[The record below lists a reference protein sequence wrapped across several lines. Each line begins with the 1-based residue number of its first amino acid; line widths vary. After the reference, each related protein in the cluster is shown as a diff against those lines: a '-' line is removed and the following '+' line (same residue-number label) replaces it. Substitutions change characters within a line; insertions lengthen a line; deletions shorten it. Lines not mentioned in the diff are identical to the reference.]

1 MSYVEL
7 EQFLDRGS
15 IRAWWGLSWRTFFG
29 CAGGAV
35 LGQQLGTMLFGANM
49 AGVATLTLV
58 GAALGLTL
66 LLKRRGIIVARRL
79 VVLAAFGLRAASKR
93 TLVDGAL
100 LAGRV
105 DAHAPPPIQIRVR
118 ERVLSAVASDDDHG
132 GEQVAAAVAAVDLA
146 ADTRLTE
153 AAQP

>member
-35 LGQQLGTMLFGANM
+35 LGQQLGAVVWGAST
-49 AGVATLTLV
+49 AGVALTTLL

-66 LLKRRGIIVARRL
+66 LLKRRGVLVWQRL
-79 VVLAAFGLRAASKR
+79 AVLAVFGLRMVRRHTMLDGWHLNQPMDDTVTAPAMQVRVHPPEEPDAALAPVKL
-93 TLVDGAL
+93 TGGVLGGAL
-100 LAGRV
+100 HEEGAR
-105 DAHAPPPIQIRVR
+105 
-118 ERVLSAVASDDDHG
+118 
-132 GEQVAAAVAAVDLA
+132 
-146 ADTRLTE
+146 
-153 AAQP
+153 

>member
-35 LGQQLGTMLFGANM
+35 LGQQLGTVLFGTNM

-79 VVLAAFGLRAASKR
+79 LVLATFGLRVARKR

-118 ERVLSAVASDDDHG
+118 EARAPWRRRG
-132 GEQVAAAVAAVDLA
+132 GRGCPGAARHRRRSGERGAAV
-146 ADTRLTE
+146 RPE

>member
-35 LGQQLGTMLFGANM
+35 LGQQLGAVLWGAST
-49 AGVATLTLV
+49 AGVALTTLL

-66 LLKRRGIIVARRL
+66 LLKRRGVIVWQRLLVLII
-79 VVLAAFGLRAASKR
+79 FGLRAVR
-93 TLVDGAL
+93 RQTLLDG
-100 LAGRV
+100 R
-105 DAHAPPPIQIRVR
+105 Q
-118 ERVLSAVASDDDHG
+118 LSAVLDEGVSAPPL
-132 GEQVAAAVAAVDLA
+132 QVRVHPPTEPDATPAPAALRDGA
-146 ADTRLTE
+146 T
-153 AAQP
+153 P